1 MYVQAYIAYPH
12 LKNNTHKKATELI
25 VGVTLIITEIHLALF
40 TQVHRNGILIQSGL
54 EVD

>member
-1 MYVQAYIAYPH
+1 MYKLILLTPTS
-12 LKNNTHKKATELI
+12 KTTHTKKATELI